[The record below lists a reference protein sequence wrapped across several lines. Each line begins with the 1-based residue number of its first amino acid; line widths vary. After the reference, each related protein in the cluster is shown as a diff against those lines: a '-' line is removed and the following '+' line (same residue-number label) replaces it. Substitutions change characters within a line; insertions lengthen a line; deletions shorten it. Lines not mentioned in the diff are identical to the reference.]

1 MRVSQDM
8 VRRHREALIRA
19 AAGMLRE
26 RGVEATGVADV
37 CRAAGLTHGAFYRH
51 FETKEALVLEACE
64 SAFDWSIADIA
75 GVDAQAAEA
84 GDRIAQYLSAA
95 HRDAPENGCPVAA
108 LAVDAAR
115 GGQSLS
121 GVLAKGMRRYIDK
134 FSILIRNP
142 GRAAKEA
149 QRERAIV
156 ALAAMVGGLIL
167 ARATISADPEL
178 SDQILDAVR
187 KGIDMNS

>member
-64 SAFDWSIADIA
+64 SAFAWSIADIA
-75 GVDAQAAEA
+75 GTDTQATEA
-84 GDRIAQYLSAA
+84 ADRIAQYLSAA

-115 GGQSLS
+115 GGQPLS

-134 FSILIRNP
+134 FSSLIGTP
-142 GRAAKEA
+142 GRATKAA

-187 KGIDMNS
+187 KGIGANS